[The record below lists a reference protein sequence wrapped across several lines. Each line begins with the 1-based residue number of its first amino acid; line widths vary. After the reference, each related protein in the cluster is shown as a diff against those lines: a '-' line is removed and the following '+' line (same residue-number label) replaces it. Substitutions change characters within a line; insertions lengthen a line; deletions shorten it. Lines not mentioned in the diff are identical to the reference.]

1 MWGDCGII
9 PIQTQLRYGKSAK
22 SKNDRYA
29 KMTNMP
35 VKRTNIDFYAINF
48 QNLTWSAFFCRLT
61 LRQTLASVFEPILAY
76 ALPRLLHRLWR

>member
-1 MWGDCGII
+1 MWCDCGII

-29 KMTNMP
+29 KLTNMP

-48 QNLTWSAFFCRLT
+48 QNNIRALTHLFGNGAGAHGIGKIRGVLT
-61 LRQTLASVFEPILAY
+61 
-76 ALPRLLHRLWR
+76 